1 MLMNDCLQPNNLQNY
16 KKNARTQYA
25 RAHIDV
31 ELQKWSKNLLI
42 VTL

>member
-1 MLMNDCLQPNNLQNY
+1 MIVCSPIICKIT